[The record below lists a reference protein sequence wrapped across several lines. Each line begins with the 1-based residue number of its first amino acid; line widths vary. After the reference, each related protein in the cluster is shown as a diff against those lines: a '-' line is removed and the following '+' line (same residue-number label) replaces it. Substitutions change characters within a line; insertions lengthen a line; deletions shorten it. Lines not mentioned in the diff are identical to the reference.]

1 MAEWRVPTKLRSCLA
16 STSAYNTLSA
26 NRLPEARMNLAL
38 ARVFTAV
45 LLLCVLKNT
54 TARFYGPLDGH
65 FPAPPAFC
73 LHVVQQY
80 YCTTVFL
87 FSQFFVLSHGG
98 KVLLKWHSQSN
109 RDQHTCCHPPSLN
122 RGKFDL
128 HTFVC
133 TSNSERWVARE
144 SCKGIGTFPS
154 PVFRS
159 KLF

>member
-1 MAEWRVPTKLRSCLA
+1 MLSAAFANTGWYSVTCGVLTMAEWRVPTKLRSCLA

-87 FSQFFVLSHGG
+87 FSHFFFLSHGG

-109 RDQHTCCHPPSLN
+109 RDQLYMLSSSL
-122 RGKFDL
+122 
-128 HTFVC
+128 
-133 TSNSERWVARE
+133 SEPWEIR
-144 SCKGIGTFPS
+144 STY
-154 PVFRS
+154 FRMYF
-159 KLF
+159 KQ